1 MPTRTDRL
9 QGVLLDTHIWVRLE
23 AMTGPVSKQAL
34 MAIET
39 ARSEQSV
46 YVSIISVWELAMLVA
61 RKRLHLDLPIRKW
74 VEGAFEQPDIQLLP
88 LAPDVA
94 IEAAE
99 LQKPMYKD
107 PADRMIVASAHIEGL
122 TLITADRPMLSY
134 AKSAGLRCI
143 QG

>member
-1 MPTRTDRL
+1 
-9 QGVLLDTHIWVRLE
+9 
-23 AMTGPVSKQAL
+23 MTGPVSKQAL